1 MKEKNQNQIEALGVK
16 HDVADLVDEFYCL
29 RLLRHHKL
37 RQQKILAA
45 IDSKKPKDADPEL
58 FYQKEQ
64 SEIEQQVCVLDDQ
77 ISQIEGSLKAA
88 GFEMETGPFSQKRKE
103 YDLEV
108 QLSQIE
114 DKLSDIMGV
123 SSFDSEDW
131 SLYQE
136 EYNRLFRQ
144 YADCID
150 QMDIL
155 REETKR

>member
-16 HDVADLVDEFYCL
+16 HDLADLVDEFYRL
-29 RLLRHHKL
+29 RLLKHHKL

-45 IDSKKPKDADPEL
+45 IDSEKSKDADSGL

-64 SEIEQQVCVLDDQ
+64 LEIEQQVYILDNQ
-77 ISQIEGSLKAA
+77 ISQVEGSLNAI
-88 GFEMETGPFSQKRKE
+88 GFEMEADPFSQKRKE

-131 SLYQE
+131 PLYQE

-144 YADCID
+144 YTDCID